1 MLVRHISCGI
11 GGDLRQTVTH
21 FVLAM
26 TCMAFNPLPA
36 DIMTTGGHVE
46 TFPEIH
52 VFDWLLLRR
61 DPSVTLPAFHPER
74 HAVFKI
80 LAVGMQDHVAGVL
93 QTLQRNQGAHH
104 LHPIVGRAVEALRK
118 LALFASILEN
128 DTVTARP
135 ARIFEAGAIT
145 EYFYGFELGI
155 ELDYGCV
162 EIGRGMLVGLA
173 SGFRL
178 RAAASALPDWVLGR
192 HFGSRIARRDDFFS
206 LARVRTRACKY

>member
-36 DIMTTGGHVE
+36 DIMTTGGRVE

-93 QTLQRNQGAHH
+93 QTLSAIRA
-104 LHPIVGRAVEALRK
+104 PII
-118 LALFASILEN
+118 SIRL
-128 DTVTARP
+128 
-135 ARIFEAGAIT
+135 
-145 EYFYGFELGI
+145 
-155 ELDYGCV
+155 
-162 EIGRGMLVGLA
+162 LV
-173 SGFRL
+173 
-178 RAAASALPDWVLGR
+178 VLWKPSES
-192 HFGSRIARRDDFFS
+192 SRSSPRYW
-206 LARVRTRACKY
+206 RTMP

>member
-36 DIMTTGGHVE
+36 DIVTAGGRIE
-46 TFPEIH
+46 AFPEID

-128 DTVTARP
+128 DAVTARP
-135 ARIFEAGAIT
+135 ARIFEARAIT

-155 ELDYGCV
+155 ELDYGGFEV
-162 EIGRGMLVGLA
+162 GTGLLVGLV
-173 SGFRL
+173 SGFGL
-178 RAAASALPDWVLGR
+178 RAAASMLPGWGLGR